1 MASYLY
7 NKEGQLWKM
16 SVADVAD
23 KDRDQMGNVVIKML
37 AVKLCHWETMKD
49 DWDRRIS
56 QIDFFFFLQ
65 VYIFCVCTIFFFSF
79 DFFVLRHLF
88 YPDNIIIP
96 Q

>member
-16 SVADVAD
+16 SVAD

-56 QIDFFFFLQ
+56 QIDFFSFLQ
-65 VYIFCVCTIFFFSF
+65 VYIFCVCTIFFSF

>member
-16 SVADVAD
+16 SVAD

-56 QIDFFFFLQ
+56 QIDFIYFFTSLHILRL
-65 VYIFCVCTIFFFSF
+65 YHFFSF

>member
-16 SVADVAD
+16 SVAD

-56 QIDFFFFLQ
+56 QIDFFFFFTSLHILRL
-65 VYIFCVCTIFFFSF
+65 YHFFFF
-79 DFFVLRHLF
+79 WFFCFKTPVLPR
-88 YPDNIIIP
+88 
-96 Q
+96 

>member
-23 KDRDQMGNVVIKML
+23 KDGDQMGNVVIKML

-56 QIDFFFFLQ
+56 QIDFFFFYKSTYFAS
-65 VYIFCVCTIFFFSF
+65 VPFFSF

>member
-56 QIDFFFFLQ
+56 QIDFIFFFTSLHILRL
-65 VYIFCVCTIFFFSF
+65 YHFFFSF

>member
-23 KDRDQMGNVVIKML
+23 KDRDQMGNVVIKM
-37 AVKLCHWETMKD
+37 
-49 DWDRRIS
+49 
-56 QIDFFFFLQ
+56 FFTSLHILRL
-65 VYIFCVCTIFFFSF
+65 YHFFFSF

>member
-56 QIDFFFFLQ
+56 QIDFFYFFTSLHILRLYHFFFLL
-65 VYIFCVCTIFFFSF
+65 IF
-79 DFFVLRHLF
+79 LF
-88 YPDNIIIP
+88 
-96 Q
+96 

>member
-56 QIDFFFFLQ
+56 QIDFYFFLQ
-65 VYIFCVCTIFFFSF
+65 VYIFCVCTIFFFF
-79 DFFVLRHLF
+79 WFFCFKTPVLPR
-88 YPDNIIIP
+88 
-96 Q
+96 

>member
-56 QIDFFFFLQ
+56 QIDFFFFFLQ
-65 VYIFCVCTIFFFSF
+65 VYIFCVCTIFFFF
-79 DFFVLRHLF
+79 WFFCFKTPVLPR
-88 YPDNIIIP
+88 
-96 Q
+96 

>member
-16 SVADVAD
+16 SVAD

-56 QIDFFFFLQ
+56 QIDFIFFFTSLHILRL
-65 VYIFCVCTIFFFSF
+65 YHFFFSF

>member
-23 KDRDQMGNVVIKML
+23 NDGDQMGNVVIKML

-56 QIDFFFFLQ
+56 QIDFFFFTSLHILLL
-65 VYIFCVCTIFFFSF
+65 YHFFSF
-79 DFFVLRHLF
+79 DFFVLRHPF

>member
-16 SVADVAD
+16 SVAD

-56 QIDFFFFLQ
+56 QIDF
-65 VYIFCVCTIFFFSF
+65 IFFFTSLHILRLYH
-79 DFFVLRHLF
+79 FFFFWFFCFKTPVLPR
-88 YPDNIIIP
+88 
-96 Q
+96 

>member
-37 AVKLCHWETMKD
+37 VVKLCHWETMKD

-65 VYIFCVCTIFFFSF
+65 VYIFCVCTIFFFLLIF
-79 DFFVLRHLF
+79 LF
-88 YPDNIIIP
+88 
-96 Q
+96 

>member
-23 KDRDQMGNVVIKML
+23 NDGDQMGNVVIKML

-56 QIDFFFFLQ
+56 QIDFFFFTSLHILLL
-65 VYIFCVCTIFFFSF
+65 YHFFFF
-79 DFFVLRHLF
+79 WFFCFKTPVLPR
-88 YPDNIIIP
+88 
-96 Q
+96 

>member
-56 QIDFFFFLQ
+56 QIDFFFFYKSTYFAS
-65 VYIFCVCTIFFFSF
+65 VPFFFLLIF
-79 DFFVLRHLF
+79 LF
-88 YPDNIIIP
+88 
-96 Q
+96 

>member
-7 NKEGQLWKM
+7 NKEEQLWKM

-37 AVKLCHWETMKD
+37 AVKLCHWETMKV

-56 QIDFFFFLQ
+56 QIDFIFFLQ
-65 VYIFCVCTIFFFSF
+65 VYIFCVCTIFFSF

>member
-16 SVADVAD
+16 SVAD

-56 QIDFFFFLQ
+56 QIDFIYFFTSLHILRLYHFFFFWF
-65 VYIFCVCTIFFFSF
+65 FCFKTP
-79 DFFVLRHLF
+79 VLPR
-88 YPDNIIIP
+88 
-96 Q
+96 

>member
-37 AVKLCHWETMKD
+37 AVKLCHCETMKD

-56 QIDFFFFLQ
+56 QIDFYFYFFTSLHILRLYHFFFFWF
-65 VYIFCVCTIFFFSF
+65 FCFKTP
-79 DFFVLRHLF
+79 VLPR
-88 YPDNIIIP
+88 
-96 Q
+96 

>member
-23 KDRDQMGNVVIKML
+23 KDGDQMGNVVIKML

-49 DWDRRIS
+49 DWDRKIS
-56 QIDFFFFLQ
+56 QIDFFFYKSTYFASVPLFL
-65 VYIFCVCTIFFFSF
+65 FWFF
-79 DFFVLRHLF
+79 LF
-88 YPDNIIIP
+88 
-96 Q
+96 

>member
-16 SVADVAD
+16 SVAD

-37 AVKLCHWETMKD
+37 AVKLCHCETMKD

-56 QIDFFFFLQ
+56 QIDFFFFFYKSTYFAS
-65 VYIFCVCTIFFFSF
+65 VPFIFLLIF
-79 DFFVLRHLF
+79 LF
-88 YPDNIIIP
+88 
-96 Q
+96 

>member
-23 KDRDQMGNVVIKML
+23 KDGDQMGNVVIKML

-56 QIDFFFFLQ
+56 QIDFFFLQ
-65 VYIFCVCTIFFFSF
+65 VYIFCFCTTFFLLI
-79 DFFVLRHLF
+79 FFVLRHPF

>member
-65 VYIFCVCTIFFFSF
+65 VYIFCVCTFFF
-79 DFFVLRHLF
+79 FFWFFCFKTPVLPR
-88 YPDNIIIP
+88 
-96 Q
+96 

>member
-16 SVADVAD
+16 SVAD

>member
-16 SVADVAD
+16 SVAD

-56 QIDFFFFLQ
+56 QIDFFFFYKSTYFAS
-65 VYIFCVCTIFFFSF
+65 VPFFFF
-79 DFFVLRHLF
+79 WFFCFKTPVLPR
-88 YPDNIIIP
+88 
-96 Q
+96 

>member
-56 QIDFFFFLQ
+56 QIDFIYFFTSLHILRL
-65 VYIFCVCTIFFFSF
+65 YHFFSF

>member
-16 SVADVAD
+16 SVAD

-56 QIDFFFFLQ
+56 QIDFFFFFYKSTYFAS
-65 VYIFCVCTIFFFSF
+65 VPFFFF
-79 DFFVLRHLF
+79 WFFCFKTPVLPR
-88 YPDNIIIP
+88 
-96 Q
+96 

>member
-23 KDRDQMGNVVIKML
+23 KDGDQMGNVVIKML

-56 QIDFFFFLQ
+56 QIDFFFFFTSLHILLL
-65 VYIFCVCTIFFFSF
+65 YHFFFF
-79 DFFVLRHLF
+79 WFFCFKTPVLPR
-88 YPDNIIIP
+88 
-96 Q
+96 

>member
-16 SVADVAD
+16 SVAD

-65 VYIFCVCTIFFFSF
+65 VYIFCVCTIFFFLLIF
-79 DFFVLRHLF
+79 LF
-88 YPDNIIIP
+88 
-96 Q
+96 

>member
-65 VYIFCVCTIFFFSF
+65 VYIFCVCTIFFFF
-79 DFFVLRHLF
+79 WFFCFKTPVLPR
-88 YPDNIIIP
+88 
-96 Q
+96 

>member
-16 SVADVAD
+16 SVAD

-56 QIDFFFFLQ
+56 QIDFFFFFYKSTYFAS
-65 VYIFCVCTIFFFSF
+65 VPFFF
-79 DFFVLRHLF
+79 FFWFFCFKTPVLPR
-88 YPDNIIIP
+88 
-96 Q
+96 

>member
-16 SVADVAD
+16 SVAD

-56 QIDFFFFLQ
+56 QIDFIFFFTSLHILRL
-65 VYIFCVCTIFFFSF
+65 YHFFSF

>member
-16 SVADVAD
+16 SVAD

-56 QIDFFFFLQ
+56 QIDFFFFFFYKSTYFAS
-65 VYIFCVCTIFFFSF
+65 VPFFF
-79 DFFVLRHLF
+79 FFWFFCFKTPVLPR
-88 YPDNIIIP
+88 
-96 Q
+96 

>member
-7 NKEGQLWKM
+7 NKEEQLWKM

-56 QIDFFFFLQ
+56 QIDFIFFFTSLHILRL
-65 VYIFCVCTIFFFSF
+65 YHFFSF

>member
-23 KDRDQMGNVVIKML
+23 KDGDQMGNVVIKML

-49 DWDRRIS
+49 DWDRKIS
-56 QIDFFFFLQ
+56 QIDFFFTSLHILLLYHF
-65 VYIFCVCTIFFFSF
+65 FCF
-79 DFFVLRHLF
+79 DFFCFKTSVLPR
-88 YPDNIIIP
+88 
-96 Q
+96 